1 LEDKPENYFIMRYI
15 LNKEGDTTLLTIEQI
30 DNRPETGNQESY
42 DDDEHSVLFT
52 LKRIVETQ

>member
-1 LEDKPENYFIMRYI
+1 MRYI